1 MDYKR
6 FMKVLEIDFGAIRT
20 KNSKKADLKKMVS
33 DLLTRA
39 LRYKPKER
47 SMIKDVRKEIK
58 KLEYFSFN
66 WL

>member
-1 MDYKR
+1 
-6 FMKVLEIDFGAIRT
+6 MKVLEIGFGTVRT
-20 KNSKKADLKKMVS
+20 KNSKKTDLKEMVS

-39 LRYKPKER
+39 LGYKPKER

-66 WL
+66 RL